1 MPKRH
6 RVRARP
12 RRPLETRRID
22 TDERSAASRP
32 GRARGAPPALGAP
45 RAVGQPSAGLERAA
59 TWERTYVLRDFRK
72 LGVVVAL
79 MLVLLGLSGI
89 AVGTLLR

>member
-1 MPKRH
+1 M
-6 RVRARP
+6 
-12 RRPLETRRID
+12 
-22 TDERSAASRP
+22 
-32 GRARGAPPALGAP
+32 
-45 RAVGQPSAGLERAA
+45 
-59 TWERTYVLRDFRK
+59 LRDFRK